1 MRKGRVNMDSEAKA
15 VLIASAVAALLAAC
29 GAENATSKP
38 PSAADMAGKVKCT
51 GINECRTKGVCAQ
64 ADHACG
70 GKNACKGQGVTL
82 VPADVCVAKGGTS
95 I

>member
-1 MRKGRVNMDSEAKA
+1 MNSESKG
-15 VLIASAVAALLAAC
+15 VLIASAMAAIVSAC
-29 GAENATSKP
+29 GGEGALAKP
-38 PSAADMAGKVKCT
+38 PSAAEMAGKVKCT
-51 GINECRTKGVCAQ
+51 GINECRAKGVCAQ

-82 VPADVCVAKGGTS
+82 VPADVCIARGGTA

>member
-1 MRKGRVNMDSEAKA
+1 MKSEGKG
-15 VLIASAVAALLAAC
+15 VLIASAVAALVAAC
-29 GAENATSKP
+29 GGESAMSKP
-38 PSAADMAGKVKCT
+38 PTAAEMTGKVKCT
-51 GINECRTKGVCAQ
+51 GINECRGKGVCAQ

-82 VPADVCVAKGGTS
+82 LPPDDCSAKGGKA

>member
-1 MRKGRVNMDSEAKA
+1 MNGEARG

-29 GAENATSKP
+29 GGENAVTKP
-38 PSAADMAGKVKCT
+38 PSAAETAGKVKCT
-51 GINECRTKGVCAQ
+51 GINECRGKGVCAQ

-82 VPADVCVAKGGTS
+82 LPPDDCSAKGGKS